1 MVMRNREAKQK
12 PFNATLTDILQ
23 KIFNKLTKKLG
34 STDVEHLQ
42 IILANFSTFANCS
55 DKLFHILLMNAIVL
69 FHALPIR
76 RLLTRKRAFRSLSC
90 ATIEWRPSFSEK
102 NNIKLHTF
110 HLNIS
115 LQLHTI

>member
-55 DKLFHILLMNAIVL
+55 DKLFHILLMNEAMLSPFSSLDLVILNMSSAGSTPVL
-69 FHALPIR
+69 SI
-76 RLLTRKRAFRSLSC
+76 
-90 ATIEWRPSFSEK
+90 I
-102 NNIKLHTF
+102 
-110 HLNIS
+110 
-115 LQLHTI
+115 